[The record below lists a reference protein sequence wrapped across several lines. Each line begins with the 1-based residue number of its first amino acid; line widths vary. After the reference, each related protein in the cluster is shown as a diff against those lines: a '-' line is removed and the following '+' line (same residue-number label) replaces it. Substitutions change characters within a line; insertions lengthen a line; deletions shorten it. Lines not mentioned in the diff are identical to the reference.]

1 MDVLLFCFV
10 PFVPTLTYSI
20 FSDPTIIV
28 TAYSKTKTLLLFL
41 PSAAKKKQ
49 MMQSAGGQTLSA
61 NPPESRTE
69 PAGPSHD
76 EMIGFSVSPANEQ

>member
-1 MDVLLFCFV
+1 MQSAGGHIPYFQIPPSLSQRIQRPRHCYFF
-10 PFVPTLTYSI
+10 
-20 FSDPTIIV
+20 
-28 TAYSKTKTLLLFL
+28 FL
-41 PSAAKKKQ
+41 PPPKKKQ